1 LRPSQ
6 RTHRLCPPSKR
17 GQLAEMLW
25 LTRSQTENCLGARV
39 VGAVAPELTI
49 AGDLGAKTDE
59 VNRGLRGDSFL
70 LAYAIDLQSIS
81 EREASIHARLMYP
94 S

>member
-1 LRPSQ
+1 MDAA
-6 RTHRLCPPSKR
+6 
-17 GQLAEMLW
+17 GFEMSGRYGS
-25 LTRSQTENCLGARV
+25 TVDAGANSGFVPMCAIR
-39 VGAVAPELTI
+39 AELTI
-49 AGDLGAKTDE
+49 AGALGAKTDE
-59 VNRGLRGDSFL
+59 VNRGLRGESFL